1 MSNPVFSRSDVFGE
15 PRRTGAAGARRGG
28 TATYPNQTPAYGTPP
43 QAGQYGQYGAAG
55 QQAMDASELDAM
67 YRSPSATTADTKRM
81 TYDDVIVK
89 TGGLLALLVVVAAAT
104 WTLVPPAMMGL
115 VMIVGL
121 LGGLVLGLVNAF
133 KRNPSPALIVAYTVF
148 EGAFLGAI
156 SLQFN
161 TLYDGVVLQAVL
173 GTISVFAV
181 SLFLFK
187 SGRVRV
193 TAKFTRWLMF
203 AMLGYALFSLVN
215 LVLMWTGV
223 LGEFGMRSWGGGL
236 VGIVV
241 GLIAVGLA
249 AASLI
254 VDFDSIKRGV
264 EAGVPA
270 KMAWAAAFGLMVTL
284 IWLYLELLRLL
295 AIVSSFARD

>member
-15 PRRTGAAGARRGG
+15 PRRTGAADARRGG

-55 QQAMDASELDAM
+55 QQSMDAADLDAM
-67 YRSPSATTADTKRM
+67 YQSPSATTADTRRL
-81 TYDDVIVK
+81 TYDDVIIK

-104 WTLVPPAMMGL
+104 WTLVPPAMLGV

-121 LGGLVLGLVNAF
+121 IGGLVLGLVNAF

-156 SLQFN
+156 SLMYNQIA
-161 TLYDGVVLQAVL
+161 DGAVWQAVL
-173 GTISVFAV
+173 GTASVFAV
-181 SLFLFK
+181 SLFLFR
-187 SGRVRV
+187 SGKVRV
-193 TAKFTRWLMF
+193 TPKFTRWLMF
-203 AMLGYALFSLVN
+203 ALLGYALFSLIN
-215 LVLMWTGV
+215 FVLLMTGV
-223 LGEFGMRSWGGGL
+223 LGEFGMRNGPIGVIVGL
-236 VGIVV
+236 V
-241 GLIAVGLA
+241 AVGLA

-270 KMAWAAAFGLMVTL
+270 KMAWSAAFGLLVTL
-284 IWLYLELLRLL
+284 IWLYLELLRLVT
-295 AIVSSFARD
+295 IISSFGSD

>member
-15 PRRTGAAGARRGG
+15 PRRTGVAGARRGG

-43 QAGQYGQYGAAG
+43 QAGQYGQYGATG
-55 QQAMDASELDAM
+55 QPVDASDLDAM
-67 YRSPSATTADTKRM
+67 YQSPSATTADTKRM
-81 TYDDVIVK
+81 TYDDVIIK

-104 WTLVPPAMMGL
+104 WTLVPGPMLGTVL
-115 VMIVGL
+115 WVGL
-121 LGGLVLGLVNAF
+121 IGGFVLGLVNAF

-156 SLQFN
+156 SLMYNAMFEGAV
-161 TLYDGVVLQAVL
+161 TQAVI
-173 GTISVFAV
+173 GTVSVFAV
-181 SLFLFK
+181 SLFLFR
-187 SGRVRV
+187 SGKVRV
-193 TAKFTRWLMF
+193 TPKFTRWLMF
-203 AMLGYALFSLVN
+203 ALIGYALFSLINFV
-215 LVLMWTGV
+215 LVMTGV
-223 LGEFGMRSWGGGL
+223 MGEFGLRNGPIG
-236 VGIVV
+236 VVV

-270 KMAWAAAFGLMVTL
+270 KMAWAAAFGLLVTL
-284 IWLYLELLRLL
+284 IWLYLELLRLVT
-295 AIVSSFARD
+295 IISSLNSD

>member
-43 QAGQYGQYGAAG
+43 QPGQYGQYGAPG
-55 QQAMDASELDAM
+55 QPVDASDLDAM
-67 YRSPSATTADTKRM
+67 YQSPSATTADTKRM
-81 TYDDVIVK
+81 TYDDVIIK

-104 WTLVPPAMMGL
+104 WTLVPAPMLGTVL
-115 VMIVGL
+115 WVGL
-121 LGGLVLGLVNAF
+121 IGGFVLGLVNAF

-156 SLQFN
+156 SLMYNAMFEGAV
-161 TLYDGVVLQAVL
+161 TQAVI
-173 GTISVFAV
+173 GTVSVFAV
-181 SLFLFK
+181 SLFLFR
-187 SGRVRV
+187 SGKVRV
-193 TAKFTRWLMF
+193 TPKFTRWLMF
-203 AMLGYALFSLVN
+203 ALIGYALFSLINFV
-215 LVLMWTGV
+215 LVMTGV
-223 LGEFGMRSWGGGL
+223 MGEFGLRNGPIG
-236 VGIVV
+236 VVV

-270 KMAWAAAFGLMVTL
+270 KMAWAAAFGLLVTL
-284 IWLYLELLRLL
+284 IWLYLELLRLVT
-295 AIVSSFARD
+295 IISSLNSD

>member
-28 TATYPNQTPAYGTPP
+28 TATYPNQTPAYGTAP
-43 QAGQYGQYGAAG
+43 QPGQYGQYGAAG
-55 QQAMDASELDAM
+55 QQPTDAADLNAM
-67 YRSPSATTADTKRM
+67 YQSPSATTADTKRL
-81 TYDDVIVK
+81 TYDDVIIK

-104 WTLVPPAMMGL
+104 WTLVPPALLGT
-115 VMIVGL
+115 VMIVGAIA
-121 LGGLVLGLVNAF
+121 GLVLGLVNAF
-133 KRNPSPALIVAYTVF
+133 KRNPSPALIVLYTVF
-148 EGAFLGAI
+148 QGAFLGAI
-156 SLQFN
+156 SLYYN
-161 TLYDGVVLQAVL
+161 TAFEGAVTQAVI

-203 AMLGYALFSLVN
+203 ALIGYALFSLIN
-215 LVLMWTGV
+215 FVLLLTGV
-223 LGEFGMRSWGGGL
+223 LDGFGMRAGPIGVI
-236 VGIVV
+236 VGI
-241 GLIAVGLA
+241 IAVGLA

-264 EAGVPA
+264 EAGAPA
-270 KMAWAAAFGLMVTL
+270 KMAWSAAFGLLVTL
-284 IWLYLELLRLL
+284 IWLYLELLRLV
-295 AIVSSFARD
+295 AIISSFSRD

>member
-28 TATYPNQTPAYGTPP
+28 TATYPNQTPAYGTAP
-43 QAGQYGQYGAAG
+43 QPGQYGQYGAAG
-55 QQAMDASELDAM
+55 QQAADASELDAM
-67 YRSPSATTADTKRM
+67 YQSPSATTADTKRM
-81 TYDDVIVK
+81 TYDDVIIK

-104 WTLVPPAMMGL
+104 WTLVPRPMLGV

-121 LGGLVLGLVNAF
+121 IGGLVLGLVNAF

-156 SLQFN
+156 SLMYNQIA
-161 TLYDGVVLQAVL
+161 DGAVWQAVL
-173 GTISVFAV
+173 GTASVFAV
-181 SLFLFK
+181 SLFLFR
-187 SGRVRV
+187 SGKVRV
-193 TAKFTRWLMF
+193 TPKFTRWLMF
-203 AMLGYALFSLVN
+203 ALLGYALFSLIN
-215 LVLMWTGV
+215 FVLMMTGV
-223 LGEFGMRSWGGGL
+223 LDGFGMRNGPIGVIVGL
-236 VGIVV
+236 V
-241 GLIAVGLA
+241 AVGLA

-270 KMAWAAAFGLMVTL
+270 KMAWAAAFGLLVTL
-284 IWLYLELLRLL
+284 IWLYLELLRLVT
-295 AIVSSFARD
+295 IISSFGSD

>member
-55 QQAMDASELDAM
+55 QQAMDASQLDAM
-67 YRSPSATTADTKRM
+67 YQSPSATTADTKRL
-81 TYDDVIVK
+81 TYDDVVIK

-121 LGGLVLGLVNAF
+121 IGGLVLGLVNAF

-193 TAKFTRWLMF
+193 TPKFTRWLMF
-203 AMLGYALFSLVN
+203 AMLGYALFSLIN

-223 LGEFGMRSWGGGL
+223 LGAFGMRSWGGGL
-236 VGIVV
+236 VGIIV
-241 GLIAVGLA
+241 GLVAIGLA

-270 KMAWAAAFGLMVTL
+270 KMAWAAAFGLLVTL
-284 IWLYLELLRLL
+284 IWLYLEFLRLL
-295 AIVSSFARD
+295 AIFQSSD

>member
-28 TATYPNQTPAYGTPP
+28 TATYPNQSPAYGTAP
-43 QAGQYGQYGAAG
+43 QPGQYGQYGAG
-55 QQAMDASELDAM
+55 QPVDASDLDAM
-67 YRSPSATTADTKRM
+67 YQSPSATTADTRRM
-81 TYDDVIVK
+81 TYDDVIIK

-104 WTLVPPAMMGL
+104 WTLVPRPMLGM

-121 LGGLVLGLVNAF
+121 VGGLILGLVNAF

-156 SLQFN
+156 SLMFN
-161 TLYDGVVLQAVL
+161 QMAEGAVWQAVL
-173 GTISVFAV
+173 GTASVFAV
-181 SLFLFK
+181 SLFLFR
-187 SGRVRV
+187 SGKVRV
-193 TAKFTRWLMF
+193 TPKFTRWLMF
-203 AMLGYALFSLVN
+203 ALLGYALFSLIN
-215 LVLMWTGV
+215 FVLLMTGV
-223 LGEFGMRSWGGGL
+223 LEGFGMRNGPIGVIVGL
-236 VGIVV
+236 V
-241 GLIAVGLA
+241 AVGLA

-270 KMAWAAAFGLMVTL
+270 RMAWAAAFGLLVTL
-284 IWLYLELLRLL
+284 IWLYLELLRLVTL
-295 AIVSSFARD
+295 ISSFGSD

>member
-43 QAGQYGQYGAAG
+43 QPGQYGQYGAG
-55 QQAMDASELDAM
+55 QQPVDASDLDAM
-67 YRSPSATTADTKRM
+67 YQSPSATTADTKRM
-81 TYDDVIVK
+81 TYDDVIIK

-104 WTLVPPAMMGL
+104 WTLVPRPMLGA
-115 VMIVGL
+115 VMLVGL
-121 LGGLVLGLVNAF
+121 IGGLVLGLVNAF

-156 SLQFN
+156 SLMYNQIAE
-161 TLYDGVVLQAVL
+161 GAVWQAVL
-173 GTISVFAV
+173 GTASVFAV
-181 SLFLFK
+181 SLFLFR

-193 TAKFTRWLMF
+193 TPKFTRWLMF
-203 AMLGYALFSLVN
+203 ALMGYALFSLIN
-215 LVLMWTGV
+215 FVLMITGV
-223 LGEFGMRSWGGGL
+223 LDGFGMRNGPMG
-236 VGIVV
+236 VIV

-264 EAGVPA
+264 EAGAPA
-270 KMAWAAAFGLMVTL
+270 KMAWAAAFGLLVTL
-284 IWLYLELLRLL
+284 IWLYLELLRLI
-295 AIVSSFARD
+295 AIFQSSD

>member
-15 PRRTGAAGARRGG
+15 PRRAGAAGARRGG

-43 QAGQYGQYGAAG
+43 QPGQYGQYGAG
-55 QQAMDASELDAM
+55 QQPVDASDLDAM
-67 YRSPSATTADTKRM
+67 YQSPSATTADTRRM
-81 TYDDVIVK
+81 TYDDVIIK

-104 WTLVPPAMMGL
+104 WTLVPRPMLGA

-121 LGGLVLGLVNAF
+121 IGGLVLGLVNAF

-156 SLQFN
+156 SLMFN
-161 TLYDGVVLQAVL
+161 QMAEGAVWQAVL
-173 GTISVFAV
+173 GTASVFAV
-181 SLFLFK
+181 SLFLFR
-187 SGRVRV
+187 SGKVRV
-193 TAKFTRWLMF
+193 TPKFTRWLMF
-203 AMLGYALFSLVN
+203 ALMGYALFSLIN
-215 LVLMWTGV
+215 FVLMITGV
-223 LGEFGMRSWGGGL
+223 LGEFGMRNGPIGVIVGL
-236 VGIVV
+236 V
-241 GLIAVGLA
+241 AVGLA

-270 KMAWAAAFGLMVTL
+270 RMAWAAAFGLLVTL
-284 IWLYLELLRLL
+284 IWLYLELLRLVT
-295 AIVSSFARD
+295 IISSFGSD

>member
-15 PRRTGAAGARRGG
+15 PRRTGAADARRGG

-43 QAGQYGQYGAAG
+43 QAGQYGQYGAG
-55 QQAMDASELDAM
+55 PQPMDASDLDAM
-67 YRSPSATTADTKRM
+67 YQSPSATTADTKRM
-81 TYDDVIVK
+81 TYDDVIIK

-104 WTLVPPAMMGL
+104 WTLVPRPMLGI

-121 LGGLVLGLVNAF
+121 IGGLVLGLVNAF

-156 SLQFN
+156 SLMYNQIAE
-161 TLYDGVVLQAVL
+161 GAVWQAVL
-173 GTISVFAV
+173 GTASVFAV
-181 SLFLFK
+181 SLFLFR
-187 SGRVRV
+187 SGKVRV
-193 TAKFTRWLMF
+193 TPKFTRWLMF
-203 AMLGYALFSLVN
+203 ALLGYALFSLIN
-215 LVLMWTGV
+215 LVLMMTGV
-223 LGEFGMRSWGGGL
+223 LDGFGMRSGPIGVIVGL
-236 VGIVV
+236 V
-241 GLIAVGLA
+241 AVGLA

-270 KMAWAAAFGLMVTL
+270 RMAWAAAFGLLVTL
-284 IWLYLELLRLL
+284 IWLYLELLRLVT
-295 AIVSSFARD
+295 IISSFGSD

>member
-15 PRRTGAAGARRGG
+15 PRRTGAADARRGG

-43 QAGQYGQYGAAG
+43 QAGQYGQYGG
-55 QQAMDASELDAM
+55 QQPMDASDLDAM
-67 YRSPSATTADTKRM
+67 YQSPSATTADTKRM
-81 TYDDVIVK
+81 TYDDVIIK

-104 WTLVPPAMMGL
+104 WTLVPRPMLGV

-121 LGGLVLGLVNAF
+121 IGGLVLGLVNAF

-156 SLQFN
+156 SLMYNQIV
-161 TLYDGVVLQAVL
+161 DGAVWQAVL
-173 GTISVFAV
+173 GTASVFAV
-181 SLFLFK
+181 SLFLFR
-187 SGRVRV
+187 SGKVRV
-193 TAKFTRWLMF
+193 TPKFTRWLMF
-203 AMLGYALFSLVN
+203 ALLGYALFSLIN
-215 LVLMWTGV
+215 FVLMMTGV
-223 LGEFGMRSWGGGL
+223 LDGFGMRNGPIGVIVGL
-236 VGIVV
+236 V
-241 GLIAVGLA
+241 AVGLA

-270 KMAWAAAFGLMVTL
+270 KMAWAAAFGLLVTL
-284 IWLYLELLRLL
+284 IWLYLELLRLVT
-295 AIVSSFARD
+295 IISSFGSD

>member
-43 QAGQYGQYGAAG
+43 QAGQYGAAG
-55 QQAMDASELDAM
+55 QQAMDASQLDAM
-67 YRSPSATTADTKRM
+67 YTSPSATTADTKRM
-81 TYDDVIVK
+81 TYDDVIIK

-104 WTLVPPAMMGL
+104 WTLVPGPMLPM

-121 LGGLVLGLVNAF
+121 VGGLVLGLVNAF
-133 KRNPSPALIVAYTVF
+133 KRNPSPVLIVAYTVF

-156 SLQFN
+156 SLTFN
-161 TLYDGVVLQAVL
+161 SLYPGVVLQAVL
-173 GTISVFAV
+173 GTVSVFAV

-187 SGRVRV
+187 SGKVRV
-193 TAKFTRWLMF
+193 TPKFTRWLMF
-203 AMLGYALFSLVN
+203 AMIGYALFSLIN

-264 EAGVPA
+264 QAGAPA

>member
-43 QAGQYGQYGAAG
+43 QPGQYGQYGATG
-55 QQAMDASELDAM
+55 QPVDASDLDAM
-67 YRSPSATTADTKRM
+67 YQSPSATTADTKRM
-81 TYDDVIVK
+81 TYDDVIIK

-104 WTLVPPAMMGL
+104 WTLVPGPMLGTVL
-115 VMIVGL
+115 WVGL
-121 LGGLVLGLVNAF
+121 IGGFVLGLVNAF

-156 SLQFN
+156 SLMYNAMFEGAV
-161 TLYDGVVLQAVL
+161 TQAVI
-173 GTISVFAV
+173 GTVSVFAV
-181 SLFLFK
+181 SLFLFR
-187 SGRVRV
+187 SGKVRV
-193 TAKFTRWLMF
+193 TPKFTRWLMF
-203 AMLGYALFSLVN
+203 ALIGYALFSLINFV
-215 LVLMWTGV
+215 LVMTGV
-223 LGEFGMRSWGGGL
+223 MGEFGLRNGPIG
-236 VGIVV
+236 VVV

-270 KMAWAAAFGLMVTL
+270 KMAWAAAFGLLVTL
-284 IWLYLELLRLL
+284 IWLYLELLRLVT
-295 AIVSSFARD
+295 IISSLNSD

>member
-43 QAGQYGQYGAAG
+43 QAGQYGQYGG
-55 QQAMDASELDAM
+55 QQPMDASDLDAM
-67 YRSPSATTADTKRM
+67 YQSPSATTADTKRM
-81 TYDDVIVK
+81 TYDDVIIK

-104 WTLVPPAMMGL
+104 WTLVPRPMLGI

-121 LGGLVLGLVNAF
+121 IGGLVLGLVNAF

-156 SLQFN
+156 SLMYNQIA
-161 TLYDGVVLQAVL
+161 DGAVWQAVL
-173 GTISVFAV
+173 GTASVFAV
-181 SLFLFK
+181 SLFLFR
-187 SGRVRV
+187 SGKVRV
-193 TAKFTRWLMF
+193 TPKFTRWLMF
-203 AMLGYALFSLVN
+203 ALLGYALFSLIN
-215 LVLMWTGV
+215 FVLMMTGV
-223 LGEFGMRSWGGGL
+223 LDGFGMRNGPIGVIVGL
-236 VGIVV
+236 V
-241 GLIAVGLA
+241 AVGLA

-270 KMAWAAAFGLMVTL
+270 KMAWAAAFGLLVTL
-284 IWLYLELLRLL
+284 IWLYLELLRLVT
-295 AIVSSFARD
+295 IISSFGSD

>member
-43 QAGQYGQYGAAG
+43 QAGQYGQYGG
-55 QQAMDASELDAM
+55 QQPMDASDLDAM
-67 YRSPSATTADTKRM
+67 YQSPSATTADTKRM
-81 TYDDVIVK
+81 TYDDVIIK

-104 WTLVPPAMMGL
+104 WTLVPRPMLGV

-121 LGGLVLGLVNAF
+121 IGGLVLGLVNAF

-156 SLQFN
+156 SLMYNQIA
-161 TLYDGVVLQAVL
+161 DGAVWQAVL
-173 GTISVFAV
+173 GTASVFAV
-181 SLFLFK
+181 SLFLFR
-187 SGRVRV
+187 SGKVRV
-193 TAKFTRWLMF
+193 TPKFTRWLMF
-203 AMLGYALFSLVN
+203 ALLGYALFSLIN
-215 LVLMWTGV
+215 FVLMMTGV
-223 LGEFGMRSWGGGL
+223 LDGFGMRNGPIGVIVGL
-236 VGIVV
+236 V
-241 GLIAVGLA
+241 AVGLA

-270 KMAWAAAFGLMVTL
+270 KMAWAAAFGLLVTL
-284 IWLYLELLRLL
+284 IWLYLELLRLVT
-295 AIVSSFARD
+295 IISSFGSD

>member
-43 QAGQYGQYGAAG
+43 QPGQYGQYGAAG
-55 QQAMDASELDAM
+55 QQSMDASDLDAM
-67 YRSPSATTADTKRM
+67 YQSPSATTADTRRM
-81 TYDDVIVK
+81 TYDDVIIK

-104 WTLVPPAMMGL
+104 WTLVPRPMLGI

-121 LGGLVLGLVNAF
+121 IGGLVLGLVNAF

-156 SLQFN
+156 SLMYNQIA
-161 TLYDGVVLQAVL
+161 DGAVWQAVL
-173 GTISVFAV
+173 GTASVFAV
-181 SLFLFK
+181 SLFLFR
-187 SGRVRV
+187 SGKVRV
-193 TAKFTRWLMF
+193 TPKFTRWLMF
-203 AMLGYALFSLVN
+203 ALLGYALFSLIN
-215 LVLMWTGV
+215 FVLMMTGV
-223 LGEFGMRSWGGGL
+223 LDGFGMRNGPIGVIVGL
-236 VGIVV
+236 V
-241 GLIAVGLA
+241 AVGLA

-270 KMAWAAAFGLMVTL
+270 KMAWAAAFGLLVTL
-284 IWLYLELLRLL
+284 IWLYLELLRLVT
-295 AIVSSFARD
+295 IISSFGSD

>member
-43 QAGQYGQYGAAG
+43 QAGQYGQYGAG
-55 QQAMDASELDAM
+55 QQPVDASDLDAM
-67 YRSPSATTADTKRM
+67 YQSPSATTADTKRM
-81 TYDDVIVK
+81 TYDDVIIK

-104 WTLVPPAMMGL
+104 WTLVPPAMLGV

-121 LGGLVLGLVNAF
+121 IGGLVLGLVNAF

-156 SLQFN
+156 SLMYNQIA
-161 TLYDGVVLQAVL
+161 DGAVWQAVL
-173 GTISVFAV
+173 GTASVFAV
-181 SLFLFK
+181 SLFLFR
-187 SGRVRV
+187 SGKVRV
-193 TAKFTRWLMF
+193 TPKFTRWLMF
-203 AMLGYALFSLVN
+203 ALLGYALFSLIN
-215 LVLMWTGV
+215 FVLMMTGV
-223 LGEFGMRSWGGGL
+223 LDGFGMRNGPIGVIVGL
-236 VGIVV
+236 V
-241 GLIAVGLA
+241 AVGLA

-270 KMAWAAAFGLMVTL
+270 KMAWAAAFGLLVTL
-284 IWLYLELLRLL
+284 IWLYLELLRLVT
-295 AIVSSFARD
+295 IISSFGSD

>member
-28 TATYPNQTPAYGTPP
+28 TATYPNQSPAYGTPP
-43 QAGQYGQYGAAG
+43 QPGQYGQYGAG
-55 QQAMDASELDAM
+55 QPVDASDLDAM
-67 YRSPSATTADTKRM
+67 YQSPSATTADTRRM
-81 TYDDVIVK
+81 TYDDVIIK

-104 WTLVPPAMMGL
+104 WTLVPRPMLGM

-121 LGGLVLGLVNAF
+121 VGGLILGLVNAF

-156 SLQFN
+156 SLMFN
-161 TLYDGVVLQAVL
+161 QMAEGAVWQAVL
-173 GTISVFAV
+173 GTASVFAV
-181 SLFLFK
+181 SLFLFR
-187 SGRVRV
+187 SGKVRV
-193 TAKFTRWLMF
+193 TPKFTRWLMF
-203 AMLGYALFSLVN
+203 ALLGYALFSLIN
-215 LVLMWTGV
+215 FVLLMTGV
-223 LGEFGMRSWGGGL
+223 LEGFGMRNGPLGVIIGL
-236 VGIVV
+236 V
-241 GLIAVGLA
+241 AVGLA

-270 KMAWAAAFGLMVTL
+270 RMAWAAAFGLLVTL
-284 IWLYLELLRLL
+284 IWLYLELLRLVTL
-295 AIVSSFARD
+295 ISSFGSD

>member
-15 PRRTGAAGARRGG
+15 PRRTGAADARRGG

-55 QQAMDASELDAM
+55 QQSMDASDLDAM
-67 YRSPSATTADTKRM
+67 YQSPSATTADTRRL
-81 TYDDVIVK
+81 TYDDVIIK

-104 WTLVPPAMMGL
+104 WTLVPPAMLGV

-121 LGGLVLGLVNAF
+121 IGGLVLGLVNAF

-156 SLQFN
+156 SLMYNQIA
-161 TLYDGVVLQAVL
+161 DGAVWQAVL
-173 GTISVFAV
+173 GTASVFAV
-181 SLFLFK
+181 SLFLFR
-187 SGRVRV
+187 SGKVRV
-193 TAKFTRWLMF
+193 TPKFTRWLMF
-203 AMLGYALFSLVN
+203 ALLGYALFSLIN
-215 LVLMWTGV
+215 FVLLMTGV
-223 LGEFGMRSWGGGL
+223 LGEFGMRNGPIGVIVGL
-236 VGIVV
+236 V
-241 GLIAVGLA
+241 AVGLA

-270 KMAWAAAFGLMVTL
+270 KMAWSAAFGLLVTL
-284 IWLYLELLRLL
+284 IWLYLELLRLVT
-295 AIVSSFARD
+295 IISSFGSD

>member
-28 TATYPNQTPAYGTPP
+28 TATYPNQTPAYGTAP
-43 QAGQYGQYGAAG
+43 QPGQYGQYGAAG
-55 QQAMDASELDAM
+55 QQSMDASDLDAM
-67 YRSPSATTADTKRM
+67 YQSPSATTADTRRM
-81 TYDDVIVK
+81 TYDDVIIK

-104 WTLVPPAMMGL
+104 WTLVPRPMLGI

-121 LGGLVLGLVNAF
+121 IGGLVLGLVNAF

-156 SLQFN
+156 SLMFN
-161 TLYDGVVLQAVL
+161 QIAEGAVWQAVL
-173 GTISVFAV
+173 GTASVFAV
-181 SLFLFK
+181 SLFLFR
-187 SGRVRV
+187 SGKVRV
-193 TAKFTRWLMF
+193 TPKFTRWLMF
-203 AMLGYALFSLVN
+203 ALMGYALFSLIN
-215 LVLMWTGV
+215 FVLMMTGV
-223 LGEFGMRSWGGGL
+223 LDGFGMRNGPIGVIVGL
-236 VGIVV
+236 V
-241 GLIAVGLA
+241 AVGLA

-270 KMAWAAAFGLMVTL
+270 KMAWSAAFGLLVTL
-284 IWLYLELLRLL
+284 IWLYLELLRLVT
-295 AIVSSFARD
+295 IISSFGSD

>member
-43 QAGQYGQYGAAG
+43 QPGQYGQYGAAG
-55 QQAMDASELDAM
+55 QQAMDASQLDAM
-67 YRSPSATTADTKRM
+67 YQSPSATTADTKRM
-81 TYDDVIVK
+81 TYDDVIIK

-104 WTLVPPAMMGL
+104 WTLVPGPML
-115 VMIVGL
+115 STVMIVGL
-121 LGGLVLGLVNAF
+121 IGGLVLGLVNAF

-156 SLQFN
+156 SLVYN
-161 TLYDGVVLQAVL
+161 TMFEGAVTQAVI

-181 SLFLFK
+181 SLFLFR
-187 SGRVRV
+187 SGKVRV
-193 TAKFTRWLMF
+193 TPKFTRWLMF
-203 AMLGYALFSLVN
+203 ALIGYALFSLVN
-215 LVLMWTGV
+215 FVLMMTGV
-223 LGEFGMRSWGGGL
+223 MGGEFGLRNGPIG
-236 VGIVV
+236 VVIGIV
-241 GLIAVGLA
+241 AVGLA

-264 EAGVPA
+264 EAGAPA
-270 KMAWAAAFGLMVTL
+270 KMAWSAAFGLLVTL
-284 IWLYLELLRLL
+284 IWLYLELLRLA
-295 AIVSSFARD
+295 AIISSLGRE